1 MEFIYGENELKKIA
15 NEIIHNSKSK
25 ILAFYAPM
33 GAGKTTLI
41 KALVKELGGKDNVS
55 SPTFGLVNEYENLN
69 GELLGYHFDF
79 YRLEDENEAMDM
91 GLEDYLS
98 TNGWI
103 FMEWPEKIPNLVPI
117 NAQIIKIEI
126 LSENIRKLVLID
138 NI

>member
-15 NEIIHNSKSK
+15 KEIIHNSKSK